1 MNNAKYK
8 NILTSLGW
16 ALIQIKCKGKWGLL
30 FLFLFIFIQGLF
42 PSANL
47 YILKSLTEALGQ
59 DHLLPKAALV
69 LGSWATLILLENIIT
84 PFAQMT
90 RIKVNERIHSHFSL
104 MLMEKANSLSGLEA
118 FENKS
123 FQDEIAVLRDETKS
137 KPLNLM
143 YILSDSL
150 KEIITIVSVLILL
163 GSISPWLPV
172 VIACSV
178 LPQVIFAFSSEK
190 KVWDYSLFQSEDARK
205 MGRIC
210 SLALDQSVAK
220 EIRIYGFG
228 GFLYEKFQK
237 LASRFYEKTGRLRKR
252 QFVSSIPYSLCA
264 VGGQVIAI
272 GWIAWSIKNNT
283 FSLANVIVM
292 VQSLHFLQREVL
304 ALVQDMS
311 MLSSVVSYF
320 QTFKK
325 FMEKKETLP
334 SEHNRELN
342 IPLRSIQFRNVS
354 FGYSGEDNLVL
365 KNLSFSLCGGEKIA
379 IVGEN
384 GSGKSTLIKL
394 LCRFYD
400 PKEGSILINGI
411 DLKEIDVKNW
421 RQHLSAVF
429 QDFGRYPFSF
439 EENIGISKIS
449 DLGNEE
455 KLKSAI
461 EKGGLGYLREKFSD
475 GFATLLGKEFSG
487 KELSFGEWQKLA
499 ISRLFF
505 RDSSVILMDEPT
517 ASLDPNSE
525 YEVFQRLIRAFEGRT
540 VFLISHRLN
549 SVKMCDKILFL
560 KNGNILEE
568 GSHADLMDRK
578 GEYYRLFSLQASGY
592 QLKEPTENFEPAL
605 QEVT

>member
-1 MNNAKYK
+1 MKKAKYK
-8 NILTSLGW
+8 SVLSSLGW
-16 ALIQIKCKGKWGLL
+16 ALIQIKREGRWGLL
-30 FLFLFIFIQGLF
+30 FLFVFIFIQGLF

-47 YILKSLTEALGQ
+47 YILKSLTETLGQ
-59 DHLLPKAALV
+59 DHLLSKAAWV
-69 LGSWATLILLENIIT
+69 LGSWAVLILLENIIT
-84 PFAQMT
+84 PLAQMT

-104 MLMEKANSLSGLEA
+104 MLMKKANSLLGLEA
-118 FENKS
+118 FENKF
-123 FQDEIAVLRDETKS
+123 FQDEMAVLREETKS

-143 YILSDSL
+143 YILTDSL
-150 KEIITIVSVLILL
+150 KEIITIVSVLLLL

-210 SLALDQSVAK
+210 SLSLDQSVAK

-228 GFLYEKFQK
+228 GYLSEKFRG
-237 LASRFYEKTGRLRKR
+237 LANGFYEKMGRLRKH
-252 QFVSSIPYSLCA
+252 QYLSSIPYSLCA

-272 GWIAWSIKNNT
+272 GWIAWSVKNNT
-283 FSLANVIVM
+283 FSLASIIVM

-325 FMEKKETLP
+325 FMEQEDALSLKAERP
-334 SEHNRELN
+334 FNA
-342 IPLRSIQFRNVS
+342 PLRSIEFRNVS
-354 FGYSGEDNLVL
+354 FGYGGKDRFVL
-365 KNLSFSLCGGEKIA
+365 KNLSFALKAGEKIA

-411 DLKEIDVKNW
+411 DLKEIDLTSW
-421 RQHLSAVF
+421 RQQLSAVF
-429 QDFGRYPFSF
+429 QDFGKYPLSF
-439 EENIGISKIS
+439 GENIGISKTS
-449 DLGNEE
+449 DLRDE
-455 KLKSAI
+455 KKLESAI
-461 EKGGLGYLREKFSD
+461 EKGGLGYLQEKFPK

-505 RDSSVILMDEPT
+505 RDAPVIVMDEPT

-525 YEVFQRLIRAFEGRT
+525 YEVFQRLIQAFEGRT
-540 VFLISHRLN
+540 VFLITHRLN
-549 SVKMCDKILFL
+549 SVKMCDKILLL

-568 GSHADLMDRK
+568 GSHEDLMQQK
-578 GEYYRLFSLQASGY
+578 SEYARLFSLQASGY
-592 QLKEPTENFEPAL
+592 QVKEGSEPVL

>member
-1 MNNAKYK
+1 MKKAKYK
-8 NILTSLGW
+8 DVLSSLGW
-16 ALIQIKCKGKWGLL
+16 ALMQIKREGKWGLL

-47 YILKSLTEALGQ
+47 YILKSLTETLGQ
-59 DHLLPKAALV
+59 EHLLSKAAWV
-69 LGSWATLILLENIIT
+69 LGSWAILILLENVIT
-84 PFAQMT
+84 PWAQMI
-90 RIKVNERIHSHFSL
+90 RIKVNEKIHSHFSL
-104 MLMEKANSLSGLEA
+104 MLMKKANSLSGLEA

-123 FQDEIAVLRDETKS
+123 FQDEIAALREETKS

-143 YILSDSL
+143 YILTDSL

-210 SLALDQSVAK
+210 SLSLDQSVAK

-228 GFLYEKFQK
+228 DFLSEKFRG
-237 LASRFYEKTGRLRKR
+237 LANGFYEKMSRLRKR
-252 QFVSSIPYSLCA
+252 QYLSSIPYSLCA

-272 GWIAWSIKNNT
+272 GWIAWSVKNNT
-283 FSLANVIVM
+283 FSLASIIVM
-292 VQSLHFLQREVL
+292 VQSLHFLQREIL

-325 FMEKKETLP
+325 FMEQEDALSLKAECP
-334 SEHNRELN
+334 FSS
-342 IPLRSIQFRNVS
+342 PLRSIEFQNAS
-354 FGYSGEDNLVL
+354 FGYGREEHLIL
-365 KNLSFSLCGGEKIA
+365 KNLSFSLKAGEKIA

-400 PKEGSILINGI
+400 PKEGSIFVNGI
-411 DLKEIDVKNW
+411 DLKEMDLITW
-421 RQHLSAVF
+421 RQQLSAVF
-429 QDFGRYPFSF
+429 QDFGKYPLSLG
-439 EENIGISKIS
+439 ENIGISKIS
-449 DLGNEE
+449 ELRDE
-455 KLKSAI
+455 KKLESAI
-461 EKGGLGYLREKFSD
+461 EKGGLDYLSEKFPE

-505 RDSSVILMDEPT
+505 RDSPIIVMDEPT

-525 YEVFQRLIRAFEGRT
+525 YEVFQRLIQAFEGRT
-540 VFLISHRLN
+540 VFLITHRLN
-549 SVKMCDKILFL
+549 SVKMCDKILLL

-568 GSHADLMDRK
+568 GSHEDLMQQK
-578 GEYYRLFSLQASGY
+578 GEYARLFSLQASGY
-592 QLKEPTENFEPAL
+592 QLKENAETPIL
-605 QEVT
+605 QSIT

>member
-1 MNNAKYK
+1 M
-8 NILTSLGW
+8 ISSLGW
-16 ALIQIKCKGKWGLL
+16 ALTQIKREGKWGLL

-47 YILKSLTEALGQ
+47 YILKALTETLGQ
-59 DHLLPKAALV
+59 ERLLSAAAWI
-69 LGSWATLILLENIIT
+69 LGSWAMLILLENIIT
-84 PFAQMT
+84 PWAQMI

-104 MLMEKANSLSGLEA
+104 MLMKKANSLSGLEA

-123 FQDEIAVLRDETKS
+123 FQDEVAALREETKS

-143 YILSDSL
+143 YILTDSL

-163 GSISPWLPV
+163 SSISPWLPV

-210 SLALDQSVAK
+210 SLSLDQSVAK

-228 GFLYEKFQK
+228 GYLSEKFCG
-237 LASRFYEKTGRLRKR
+237 LANGFYEKMGRLRKR
-252 QFVSSIPYSLCA
+252 QYLSSIPYSLCA

-272 GWIAWSIKNNT
+272 GWIAWSVKNNT
-283 FSLANVIVM
+283 FSLASIIVM

-325 FMEKKETLP
+325 FMEQEDTL
-334 SEHNRELN
+334 SLKAERQFNV
-342 IPLRSIQFRNVS
+342 PLRSIEFRNVS
-354 FGYSGEDNLVL
+354 FGYEGEDRFVL
-365 KNLSFSLCGGEKIA
+365 KNLSFALKAGKKIA

-400 PKEGSILINGI
+400 PKEGSIFINGT
-411 DLKEIDVKNW
+411 DLKEIDLTSW
-421 RQHLSAVF
+421 RQQLSAVF
-429 QDFGRYPFSF
+429 QDFGKYPLSLG
-439 EENIGISKIS
+439 ENIGISKIS
-449 DLGNEE
+449 DLRNEK
-455 KLKSAI
+455 KLGSAI
-461 EKGGLGYLREKFSD
+461 EKGGLDYLPEKFPE
-475 GFATLLGKEFSG
+475 GLATLLGKEFSG

-505 RDSSVILMDEPT
+505 RDSPVIVMDEPT

-525 YEVFQRLIRAFEGRT
+525 YEVFQRLIQAFEGRT
-540 VFLISHRLN
+540 VFLITHRLN
-549 SVKMCDKILFL
+549 SAKMCDRILLL
-560 KNGNILEE
+560 KNGNILED
-568 GSHADLMDRK
+568 GSHEDLVQRK
-578 GEYYRLFSLQASGY
+578 GEYARLFFLQASGY
-592 QLKEPTENFEPAL
+592 QFKESAETVL
-605 QEVT
+605 QEVP

>member
-1 MNNAKYK
+1 MKKAKYK
-8 NILTSLGW
+8 NVLSSLGW
-16 ALIQIKCKGKWGLL
+16 ALTQIKREGRWGLL
-30 FLFLFIFIQGLF
+30 FLFVFIFIQGLF

-47 YILKSLTEALGQ
+47 YILKSLTETLGQ
-59 DHLLPKAALV
+59 DHLLSKAAWV
-69 LGSWATLILLENIIT
+69 LGSWAVLILLENIIT
-84 PFAQMT
+84 PLAQMT

-104 MLMEKANSLSGLEA
+104 MLMKKANSLLGLEA

-123 FQDEIAVLRDETKS
+123 FQDEIAVLREETKS

-143 YILSDSL
+143 YILTDSL
-150 KEIITIVSVLILL
+150 KEIITIVSVLLLL

-210 SLALDQSVAK
+210 SLSLDQSVAK

-228 GFLYEKFQK
+228 GYLSEKFRG
-237 LASRFYEKTGRLRKR
+237 LANGFYEKMGRLRKR
-252 QFVSSIPYSLCA
+252 QYLSSIPYSLCA

-272 GWIAWSIKNNT
+272 GWIAWSVKNNT
-283 FSLANVIVM
+283 FSLASIIVM

-325 FMEKKETLP
+325 FMEQEDALAIKHQRQFNT
-334 SEHNRELN
+334 
-342 IPLRSIQFRNVS
+342 PLRSIEFRNVS
-354 FGYSGEDNLVL
+354 FGYGGEDRFIL
-365 KNLSFSLCGGEKIA
+365 KNLSFSLKAGEKIA

-411 DLKEIDVKNW
+411 DLKEMDLTSW
-421 RQHLSAVF
+421 REQLSAVF
-429 QDFGRYPFSF
+429 QDFGKYPLSLG
-439 EENIGISKIS
+439 ENIGISKTS
-449 DLGNEE
+449 DLGNEK
-455 KLKSAI
+455 KLESAM
-461 EKGGLGYLREKFSD
+461 EKGGLSYLQEKFPE

-505 RDSSVILMDEPT
+505 RDAPVIVMDEPT

-525 YEVFQRLIRAFEGRT
+525 YEVFQRLIQAFEGRT
-540 VFLISHRLN
+540 VFLITHRLN
-549 SVKMCDKILFL
+549 SVKMCDKILLL

-568 GSHADLMDRK
+568 GSHEDLMQQK
-578 GEYYRLFSLQASGY
+578 GEYARLFSLQASGY
-592 QLKEPTENFEPAL
+592 QVKEGAEPVL

>member
-1 MNNAKYK
+1 MKKAKYK
-8 NILTSLGW
+8 AVLSSLGW
-16 ALIQIKCKGKWGLL
+16 ALMQIKREGKWGLL

-47 YILKSLTEALGQ
+47 YILKSLTETLGQ
-59 DHLLPKAALV
+59 EHLLSQAAWV
-69 LGSWATLILLENIIT
+69 LGSWAILILLENIIT
-84 PFAQMT
+84 PWAQMI
-90 RIKVNERIHSHFSL
+90 RIKVNEKIHSHFSL
-104 MLMEKANSLSGLEA
+104 MLMKKANSLSGLEA

-123 FQDEIAVLRDETKS
+123 FQDEIAALREETKS

-143 YILSDSL
+143 YILTDSL
-150 KEIITIVSVLILL
+150 KEIITIISVLILL

-178 LPQVIFAFSSEK
+178 LPQVIFAFASEK

-210 SLALDQSVAK
+210 SLSLDQSVAK

-228 GFLYEKFQK
+228 DFLSEKFRG
-237 LASRFYEKTGRLRKR
+237 LANGFYEKMGRLRKR
-252 QFVSSIPYSLCA
+252 QYQSSIPYSLCA

-272 GWIAWSIKNNT
+272 GWIAWSVKNNT
-283 FSLANVIVM
+283 FSLASIIVM
-292 VQSLHFLQREVL
+292 VQSLHFLQREIL

-325 FMEKKETLP
+325 FMEQEDVLSIK
-334 SEHNRELN
+334 HQRIFNG
-342 IPLRSIQFRNVS
+342 PLRSIEFWNVS
-354 FGYSGEDNLVL
+354 FGYGGEEILVL
-365 KNLSFSLCGGEKIA
+365 KNLSFSLKAGEKIA

-400 PKEGSILINGI
+400 PKEGSIFVNGI
-411 DLKEIDVKNW
+411 DLKEIDLVSW
-421 RQHLSAVF
+421 RQQLSAVF
-429 QDFGRYPFSF
+429 QDFGKYPLSLA
-439 EENIGISKIS
+439 ENIGISKIS
-449 DLGNEE
+449 DLSNEK
-455 KLKSAI
+455 KLESAI
-461 EKGGLGYLREKFSD
+461 EKGGLDYLPEKFPE

-505 RDSSVILMDEPT
+505 RDSPIIVMDEPT

-525 YEVFQRLIRAFEGRT
+525 YEVFQRLIQAFEGRT
-540 VFLISHRLN
+540 VFLITHRLN
-549 SVKMCDKILFL
+549 SVKMCDKILLL

-568 GSHADLMDRK
+568 GSHEYLMQQK
-578 GEYYRLFSLQASGY
+578 GEYARLFSLQASGY
-592 QLKEPTENFEPAL
+592 QLKEGTESAL

>member
-1 MNNAKYK
+1 MKKAKYK
-8 NILTSLGW
+8 SVLSSLGW
-16 ALIQIKCKGKWGLL
+16 ALMQIKREGRWGLL
-30 FLFLFIFIQGLF
+30 FLFVFIFIQGLF

-47 YILKSLTEALGQ
+47 YILKSLTETLGQ
-59 DHLLPKAALV
+59 DHLLSKAAWV
-69 LGSWATLILLENIIT
+69 LGSWAALILLENIIT
-84 PFAQMT
+84 PLAQMT
-90 RIKVNERIHSHFSL
+90 RIKVNERIHSYFSL
-104 MLMEKANSLSGLEA
+104 MLMKKANSLSGLEA

-123 FQDEIAVLRDETKS
+123 FQDEMAVLREETKS

-143 YILSDSL
+143 YILTDSL
-150 KEIITIVSVLILL
+150 KEIITITSVLILL

-210 SLALDQSVAK
+210 SLSLDQSVAK

-228 GFLYEKFQK
+228 GYLSEKFRG
-237 LASRFYEKTGRLRKR
+237 LANGFYEKMGRLRKR
-252 QFVSSIPYSLCA
+252 QYLSSIPYSLCA

-272 GWIAWSIKNNT
+272 GWIAWSVKNNT
-283 FSLANVIVM
+283 FSLASIIVM

-325 FMEKKETLP
+325 FMEQEDALSLKAERP
-334 SEHNRELN
+334 FNA
-342 IPLRSIQFRNVS
+342 PLHSIEFRNVS
-354 FGYSGEDNLVL
+354 FGYEGEARLVL
-365 KNLSFSLCGGEKIA
+365 KNLSFALKAGEKIA

-411 DLKEIDVKNW
+411 DLKEMDLTSW
-421 RQHLSAVF
+421 RQQLSAVF
-429 QDFGRYPFSF
+429 QDFGKYPLSLG
-439 EENIGISKIS
+439 ENIGISKTS
-449 DLGNEE
+449 DLRDER
-455 KLKSAI
+455 KLGSAI
-461 EKGGLGYLREKFSD
+461 EKGGLGYLQEKFPE

-487 KELSFGEWQKLA
+487 KALSFGEWQKLA

-505 RDSSVILMDEPT
+505 RDLPIIVMDEPT

-525 YEVFQRLIRAFEGRT
+525 YEVFQRLIQAFEGRT
-540 VFLISHRLN
+540 VLLITHRLN
-549 SVKMCDKILFL
+549 SVKMCDKILLL

-568 GSHADLMDRK
+568 GSHEDLMQQK
-578 GEYYRLFSLQASGY
+578 GEYARLFSLQASGY
-592 QLKEPTENFEPAL
+592 QVKEGSEPVL

>member
-1 MNNAKYK
+1 MKKAKYK
-8 NILTSLGW
+8 SVLSSIGW
-16 ALIQIKCKGKWGLL
+16 ALLQIKREGKWGLL
-30 FLFLFIFIQGLF
+30 FLVLFIFIQGLF

-47 YILKSLTEALGQ
+47 FVLKSLTESLGQ
-59 DHLLPKAALV
+59 DHLFSKVALI

-84 PFAQMT
+84 PFAQMI
-90 RIKVNERIHSHFSL
+90 RIKVNEKIHSHFSL
-104 MLMEKANSLSGLEA
+104 MLMKKANSLSGLEA

-123 FQDEIAVLRDETKS
+123 FQDEIAILREETKS

-143 YILSDSL
+143 YILTDSL
-150 KEIITIVSVLILL
+150 KEVITIISVLILL
-163 GSISPWLPV
+163 GSISLWLPV

-210 SLALDQSVAK
+210 SLALDQSFAK

-228 GFLYEKFQK
+228 SYLSDKFLG
-237 LASRFYEKTGRLRKR
+237 LANGFYEKMGRLRKH
-252 QFVSSIPYSLCA
+252 QYFSSIPYSLYA
-264 VGGQVIAI
+264 VGGQAIAI
-272 GWIAWSIKNNT
+272 GWIAWSVKNNT
-283 FSLANVIVM
+283 FSLASIIVM

-304 ALVQDMS
+304 ALIQDMN

-325 FMEKKETLP
+325 FMGQKDVLS
-334 SEHNRELN
+334 SEHNRSLN
-342 IPLRSIQFRNVS
+342 VPVRSIEFRNVS
-354 FGYSGEDNLVL
+354 FGYPGEDRLVL
-365 KNLSFSLCGGEKIA
+365 KNLSFSLNSEEKIA

-411 DLKEIDVKNW
+411 DLKEINLRDW
-421 RQHLSAVF
+421 RQQLSAVF
-429 QDFGRYPFSF
+429 QDFGKYPFSLG
-439 EENIGISKIS
+439 ENIAISKPS
-449 DLGNEE
+449 YLDDE
-455 KLKSAI
+455 KKLELAI
-461 EKGGLGYLREKFSD
+461 EKGGLGYLQEKFPE

-505 RDSSVILMDEPT
+505 RDSPIIMMDEPT

-525 YEVFQRLIRAFEGRT
+525 YEVFQRLIRAFKGRT
-540 VFLISHRLN
+540 VFLITHRLN
-549 SVKMCDKILFL
+549 SVKMCDKILLL

-568 GSHADLMDRK
+568 GSHADLMKQK
-578 GEYYRLFSLQASGY
+578 GEYSRLFSLQAFGY
-592 QLKEPTENFEPAL
+592 LVKESKESAEL
-605 QEVT
+605 VL